1 MQAKK
6 SCNLNVKHA
15 NVKQVR
21 TDTQWRHAGKEELY
35 KMEIDPEHE
44 KKRCKNVVIKNEM
57 KIPTGQR
64 KVIISG
70 QHVLKKSIQKIPV
83 V

>member
-1 MQAKK
+1 
-6 SCNLNVKHA
+6 
-15 NVKQVR
+15 
-21 TDTQWRHAGKEELY
+21 
-35 KMEIDPEHE
+35 MEIDPEHE

-70 QHVLKKSIQKIPV
+70 QHVLKKSIQKSPV